1 MTTCEPPVSGKVPG
15 EGNRLQFES
24 SPYLLQHAYNP
35 VDWWPWSPEAIA
47 EARRR
52 DVPIFISIGY
62 STCYWCHVMERE
74 SFEDA
79 AIAEI
84 LNRDFVAIKVDRE
97 QRPDVDDIYMTAC
110 QVYTRM
116 TEGRASGGWPLNAFL
131 DPDTLAPFV
140 VGTYYPPEA
149 MPGRPSFTDLLG
161 SIARAWREQRP
172 EIEAQGERIAS
183 VVRSELEAGTGRQ
196 DLPEDLGEA
205 AVSALLRYHDATE
218 GGFGG
223 APKFPQPVFLE
234 ILFEL
239 GYDRPEVQAA
249 IRRTLDRMAAGGIH
263 DHVAGGFHRYAVDG
277 TWTVPH
283 FEKMLYDNGQL
294 ASIYA
299 ESVARTADEDHAR
312 VLRGILDYVMREMTE
327 PDGAFRS
334 AQDAEVD
341 TREGGTHIW
350 RPAEI
355 TEALEAAD
363 LADEVALALEVY
375 GLDRGPNFR
384 DPHHPG
390 EPPANVLRLEDRP
403 EVIAAGLGLEPD
415 VLLRRLR
422 AVNEVLLAA
431 RDRRPQPALDD
442 KVLASWNGLMIS
454 GFADAGRVLDE
465 PRYLEAAGRAADAA
479 LERLGGIEDLRRTAR
494 GEGRGGPAFLD
505 DHAMLADG
513 LLAIH
518 AATGDQRRLE
528 QAQALVAAARMHFRD
543 ADGGL
548 WFDTRPD
555 QADLLVRACNINDG
569 ATPSG
574 AGTMMLV
581 LAELAERTGDPSYLD
596 DLEAFLAATSVSLA
610 ENPVG
615 PIRAVLARRRL
626 AGLDPERSA
635 RLARLASDAEGDA
648 TVAADQDGVR
658 IELLAD
664 SVDQERCR
672 LRLSLPEGWHVNA
685 NDPGEGEVAADMI
698 GLTLDVVSG
707 GSVEVDWP
715 AGDPWKDGMLVH
727 FDSIDI
733 PIRVVRDSPEETVVV
748 RIGWQAC
755 DDRVCFQPRRQEIAI
770 EPEASP

>member
-1 MTTCEPPVSGKVPG
+1 MTTWEPPVPG
-15 EGNRLQFES
+15 EAPGKGNRLQFES

-52 DVPIFISIGY
+52 DVPIFVSIGY

-74 SFEDA
+74 SFEDP

-131 DPDTLAPFV
+131 DPETLAPFV
-140 VGTYYPPEA
+140 VGTYYPPKA
-149 MPGRPSFTDLLG
+149 MTGRPSFTDLLG
-161 SIARAWREQRP
+161 GISQAWSEQRP
-172 EIEAQGERIAS
+172 EIEAQGARIAS
-183 VVRSELEAGTGRQ
+183 VVRSELEAGEGRQ
-196 DLPEDLGEA
+196 DLPGDLGDA

-234 ILFEL
+234 LLFEL
-239 GYDRPEVQAA
+239 GFDRPEVQGA

-263 DHVAGGFHRYAVDG
+263 DQVAGGFHRYAVDG

-299 ESVARTADEDHAR
+299 ESVERTGDEDHAR
-312 VLRGILDYVMREMTE
+312 VLRGILEYVLREMTE
-327 PDGAFRS
+327 SDGAFRS

-350 RPAEI
+350 RPEEI
-355 TEALEAAD
+355 TEALEAGG
-363 LADEVALALEVY
+363 LADEITFALEVY

-390 EPPANVLRLEDRP
+390 EPPANVLRLEDRS
-403 EVIAAGLGLEPD
+403 EVVAAELKLEPEAFLKRLKSVNQ
-415 VLLRRLR
+415 VLL
-422 AVNEVLLAA
+422 EA
-431 RDRRPQPALDD
+431 RDRRPQPAMDD
-442 KVLASWNGLMIS
+442 KVLASWNGLMIQ
-454 GFADAGRVLDE
+454 GFADAGRVLQE
-465 PRYLEAAGRAADAA
+465 PRYLEAAGRAADAVLA
-479 LERLGGIEDLRRTAR
+479 RLGGIDDLRRTAR
-494 GEGRGGPAFLD
+494 GEIRGGPAFLD

-518 AATGDQRRLE
+518 AATGDERRLE
-528 QAQALVAAARMHFRD
+528 QARAIVAAARRHFRD
-543 ADGGL
+543 ADRGL

-581 LAELAERTGDPSYLD
+581 LAALAERTGDPSHLD

-626 AGLDPERSA
+626 GELDPERSA
-635 RLARLASDAEGDA
+635 RLARLSTDAAVGQ
-648 TVAADQDGVR
+648 VAVADDDGVQVEVL
-658 IELLAD
+658 ID
-664 SVDQERCR
+664 SPEDGRCR
-672 LRLSLPEGWHVNA
+672 LRLTLREGWHVNA
-685 NDPGEGEVAADMI
+685 HDPGEGEVASGMI

-707 GSVEVDWP
+707 GTVEVDWP
-715 AGDPWKDGMLVH
+715 AGDPWKDGVLVH
-727 FDSIDI
+727 FDTIEI
-733 PIRVVRDSPEETVVV
+733 PLRVVRDSPEETVVV
-748 RIGWQAC
+748 QIGWQAC
-755 DDRVCFQPRRQEIAI
+755 DDRVCFRPRRADIAI
-770 EPEASP
+770 KPETTP